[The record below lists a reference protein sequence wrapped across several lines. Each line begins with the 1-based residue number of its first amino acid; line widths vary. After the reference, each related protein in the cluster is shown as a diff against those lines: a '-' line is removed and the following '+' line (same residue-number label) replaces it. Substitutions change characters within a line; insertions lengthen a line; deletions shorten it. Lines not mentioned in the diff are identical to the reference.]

1 MNPEQL
7 ADQQTKHYNRQLILL
22 LLKPSWLSIIL
33 SFVVA
38 GSIIGFLLFQG
49 RYEGSDLQRQYLT
62 WQSTADNNS
71 LDSAASTLK
80 QNLTDIIATVQVFI
94 FWCIVGAAIYLF
106 ISVLYRFFQNAREKK
121 QELTYVSYVRGSH
134 QAFVR
139 ELYKSM
145 IIRFASLAAW
155 GCYAL
160 LTVTIILPYLLGAIH
175 VADEHLPTIG
185 AFCLLIG
192 SGLAIMLLYH
202 VHVIML
208 RLLLGRP
215 RAFNGESDI
224 QQLSSH

>member
-33 SFVVA
+33 SFVIA
-38 GSIIGFLLFQG
+38 GGIIGFLLFQG

-71 LDSAASTLK
+71 LDSAATTLK

-106 ISVLYRFFQNAREKK
+106 ISVLYRFFENAREKK
-121 QELTYVSYVRGSH
+121 QELTYVSYVRGTH

-145 IIRFASLAAW
+145 IIRFVSLAAW

-224 QQLSSH
+224 QQLSGH